1 MGKHGEAANS
11 WRLRIARFYK
21 SGLSA
26 KHFIE
31 REGISRQAFFTWK
44 KRLGS
49 SATAGVKAQFVEV
62 GSLQSLLSP
71 GPNRVTVEI
80 VLRNG
85 AKLLVPANL
94 VALHLERL
102 FGQLGEQQ

>member
-1 MGKHGEAANS
+1 M
-11 WRLRIARFYK
+11 RIARFHR

-49 SATAGVKAQFVEV
+49 GSTTGVKAQFVEV

-71 GPNRVTVEI
+71 GPNARTVEI

-85 AKLLVPANL
+85 AKVFAPAAL
-94 VALHLERL
+94 VAVHLERL
-102 FGQLGEQQ
+102 FGHVGEQQ